1 MQKPELY
8 ATDPSTLV
16 WQKSSLTANNGQ
28 CFELAPLP
36 DGGVA
41 LRDSKNPDRPHL
53 CFTAGEWAAFKGG
66 IAKGDFDNL

>member
-1 MQKPELY
+1 MEKHELY
-8 ATDPSTLV
+8 AIDPSTLV

-36 DGGVA
+36 NGGVA
-41 LRDSKNPDRPHL
+41 VRDSKNPGHGHL

-66 IAKGDFDNL
+66 ITKGDFDNL